1 MRLVRLTALFLVILL
16 PEDAGNIRVP
26 LRSCLSFVLPEAL
39 LFVYSKAGVYALR
52 SFLRRRA
59 VWGPSEASG
68 PSVRLLGSARRVSLA
83 SVPSAMNEASGF
95 YHSVGLI
102 LNDPLFKNTLSEQ
115 ASGLIMDSLIEEP
128 LEIIE
133 PLLFLTYYTQ
143 NRNQLGAPGRS
154 R

>member
-1 MRLVRLTALFLVILL
+1 
-16 PEDAGNIRVP
+16 
-26 LRSCLSFVLPEAL
+26 
-39 LFVYSKAGVYALR
+39 
-52 SFLRRRA
+52 
-59 VWGPSEASG
+59 
-68 PSVRLLGSARRVSLA
+68 
-83 SVPSAMNEASGF
+83 MNEASGF